1 MSYDL
6 FNPAPDNYGSHT
18 LLHSLTP
25 KTMEIAISGLKNI
38 PDFITSQEEQDL
50 ITAINNEKWL
60 TDLKRRV
67 QHYGYKYDY
76 KKRSLDYSMFI
87 GEIPQW
93 AKVVAGRIV
102 EQGLMKKNP
111 DQVIVNEY
119 LSGQGIA
126 DHIDCEPCFEDTII
140 SLSLGSTCIMDF
152 KNIFDKKDKH
162 ELLLEPRSLIVIRG
176 DARYKWSHGIP
187 SREKDKWLGQTIIR
201 GKRISLTFRM
211 VILKSK

>member
-6 FNPAPDNYGSHT
+6 FNPAPDNYSSH
-18 LLHSLTP
+18 LVLHSLTP
-25 KTMEIAISGLKNI
+25 QTMEIEISGLKYI

-50 ITAINNEKWL
+50 LTAINNEKWL
-60 TDLKRRV
+60 ADLKRRV

-93 AKVVAGRIV
+93 TKVVADRIV
-102 EQGLMKKNP
+102 EQGLMKKTP

-119 LSGQGIA
+119 LPGQGIA

-140 SLSLGSTCIMDF
+140 SLSLGSQCIMDF
-152 KNIFDKKDKH
+152 KNKDNKKEKQ
-162 ELLLEPRSLIVIRG
+162 EVLLEAKSLVVITG
-176 DARYKWSHGIP
+176 EARYNWTHGIP
-187 SREKDKWLGQTIIR
+187 SREKDKWLGRYIARRTR
-201 GKRISLTFRM
+201 VSLTFRK
-211 VILKSK
+211 VILDKQ